1 MNWELTDAF
10 KVSLI
15 RALRTGM
22 QAGVGVI
29 VAAQSGWLE
38 MSVLEGALVAAGAA
52 SAQRPVTVL
61 NGGIRHGV
69 LAMESY
75 VFGLQLELE
84 VLENEHA

>member
-15 RALRTGM
+15 RALRTGV

-38 MSVLEGALVAAGAA
+38 MSILEGALVAAGAA
-52 SAQRPVTVL
+52 FFSALQNVVE
-61 NGGIRHGV
+61 
-69 LAMESY
+69 ESP
-75 VFGLQLELE
+75 FKFMSNFPKG
-84 VLENEHA
+84 